1 MRTPAQHA
9 ASRANGAPR
18 NAVEQPAVEQTCSA
32 IQSFPDGLKCLLHAC
47 GALAGKNPRI
57 QALRQPG
64 ETKHVNSNP
73 RMHAS
78 AQPPAGPAGG
88 PHCAP
93 EPLSMRLRHRNLFIR
108 VHPWPPPPPGHRTQ
122 SQSDHKEISRK
133 PPPSNRPRARRHPR
147 RSLYPCASAIPTCSS
162 VFIRGRL
169 RLRHP
174 TENPGRTHE
183 NPGRTQEN
191 PPGTR
196 RQPTAALPTQG
207 LPRHFF
213 LVHPSTRLDPSAT
226 EGITL
231 TT

>member
-108 VHPWPPPPPGHRTQ
+108 VHPWPPPPSHGEPGKNPGQ
-122 SQSDHKEISRK
+122 PGKNPRK
-133 PPPSNRPRARRHPR
+133 PTRNPPATHRRVP
-147 RSLYPCASAIPTCSS
+147 
-162 VFIRGRL
+162 
-169 RLRHP
+169 
-174 TENPGRTHE
+174 NPG
-183 NPGRTQEN
+183 
-191 PPGTR
+191 
-196 RQPTAALPTQG
+196 A
-207 LPRHFF
+207 PRHFF
-213 LVHPSTRLDPSAT
+213 LVHPSDRLDPSAT